1 MATDEPEDLEIS
13 CCWDGYRLPK
23 NIRYFYNEHGAIYCS
38 PNCLKAAERT
48 DVMRDWKRFERYCEI
63 NYPEIKWRQINA
75 AGSWKVLK
83 KFRGPMGIN
92 DFRQGKANGLFLC
105 VPPAIENPMLTTKRP
120 NFASINVR
128 TVDNARYLPDQAA
141 SMQQKIRE
149 TINNNAAA
157 IIEQKPPPTT
167 TTTTTSFA
175 TSSLSS
181 SSTSTSRPY
190 YRQRQPT
197 PQPQQPQGIEA
208 VPAPL
213 SQKIQID
220 RRTKEIRVKRIKDPR
235 PKIPVRL
242 IRKENKRFK

>member
-1 MATDEPEDLEIS
+1 MTTDEPEDLEIS

-23 NIRYFYNEHGAIYCS
+23 NVRYFYNEHGAIYCS

-63 NYPEIKWRQINA
+63 NYPEIKWRQVNA
-75 AGSWKVLK
+75 AGSWKILK
-83 KFRGPMGIN
+83 KFRGPMGIH

-128 TVDNARYLPDQAA
+128 TVENARYLPDQAA
-141 SMQQKIRE
+141 SMQQKIRD
-149 TINNNAAA
+149 TISNNNNTS
-157 IIEQKPPPTT
+157 IIEQNPTT
-167 TTTTTSFA
+167 TTTINTTSMGVMP
-175 TSSLSS
+175 TS
-181 SSTSTSRPY
+181 STSRPY
-190 YRQRQPT
+190 YRHRQPI